1 MNQEVSQ
8 VLAGSTAESASTTHV
23 WRRVLAIALAAVLTA
38 VAAKVAVPLP
48 GIPVPFTLQPVAVLL
63 AGALLGASGGFKSQS
78 IYLAAG
84 MVGLPVFAAGGG
96 WAYLLGPTGGYLLAF
111 PVAAW
116 LAGAFSD
123 RSRSAPSIA
132 LGAVVGLAVI
142 HLGGIAW
149 LAAMSGREAA
159 AAVGLAPFFVGDLLK
174 VALVTL
180 IGAGFGGRARR
191 WIG

>member
-1 MNQEVSQ
+1 MNRQVSQ
-8 VLAGSTAESASTTHV
+8 VLAGATTDAASTSRV
-23 WRRVLAIALAAVLTA
+23 WRRVVAVAGAAVLTA

-116 LAGAFSD
+116 IVGAFAD
-123 RSRSAPSIA
+123 RSRSALSIA
-132 LGAVVGLAVI
+132 FGAVVGLAVI

-174 VALVTL
+174 VALVTV
-180 IGAGFGGRARR
+180 IGAGFGGHVRR